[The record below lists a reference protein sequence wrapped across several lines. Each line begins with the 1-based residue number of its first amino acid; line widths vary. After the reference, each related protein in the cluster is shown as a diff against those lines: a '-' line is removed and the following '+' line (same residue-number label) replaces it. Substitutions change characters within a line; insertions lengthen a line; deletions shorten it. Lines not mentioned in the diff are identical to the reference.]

1 MELKLGLYEQ
11 LINQLVG
18 QHIKQ
23 IDTDTYF
30 IKETLI
36 DKAEAA
42 EYLSRYLADLI
53 KQALSSLK
61 KDDDL
66 LKNQI
71 GLANSI
77 LQLLNDRLS
86 TNDFSNDLIDT
97 QGRILNA
104 VISKINSDHADI
116 AEHIQKITP
125 YTRFS
130 QSELFTGG
138 ATNVSITLE
147 SELKKEIQSANEIY
161 FLVSFIK
168 FAGIRI
174 FYKELEDFTK
184 NGGKLKIITTSYMG
198 ATDLKAIELLSKLRN
213 TEIKI
218 SYNTQ
223 AERLHAKA
231 YLFIRDTGFHTGY
244 IGSSNLSRSAVT
256 NGMEW
261 NIKITTKEV
270 RHLIDKF
277 KKTFET
283 YWKDTTF
290 ETFDSSQDV
299 IKLKT
304 SLEAQRATTSINTTF
319 FDITPHHYQKEILEK
334 LIAERQIHNRFKN
347 LIVAATGTGKT
358 VIAAFDFQKF
368 LSTNRYA
375 RLLFVAHRKEIL
387 LQALGTFRGV
397 LKDTNF
403 GELWVDG
410 MTPTKLDRVFASVQT
425 LNSQLSSKNL
435 TADYY
440 DYIVIDEVHHIAANS
455 YRPIIQRF
463 TPTILLGLT
472 ATPER
477 MDNENI
483 LSDFCNVIAAEI
495 RLPEAL
501 NQQLLCPFHYFG
513 ISDSIDLSTVRWE
526 KGKYAQSELET
537 LYTGNNQRLG
547 EIVNNLNNYLT
558 DPRDVRALGFCV
570 SQQHARFMAE
580 GFNQIGLKA
589 TYLISDNSTEREEVR
604 LQLKDKKINYLFVVD
619 IFNEGV
625 DIPEIDTVLFLRPT
639 ESLTVFLQQLGRGL
653 RKASGKDCL
662 TVLDFVGNARME
674 YDFEKKFRAL
684 IGKTNSSTQKEIEDD
699 FPHLPLN
706 CSIILEKKAKEHILS
721 NIKRATTLN
730 KRQLIDKIRSFQYN
744 IDRPL
749 TLKNF
754 VELYNISLQ
763 QLYKSKYCFTSL
775 KREAGLNQDVSTLNE
790 AEISRAISLKWLTC
804 TSYSYLN
811 FILKFAKENFQ
822 INYDQLNDNE
832 KLMCQMLY
840 YDVWQNPSLFLNI
853 QESIEAIGRNNA
865 LTNEIIELIEMLIDK
880 IDFVEKDIDL
890 AYSMPLKV
898 HSRYTRDQICA
909 AFEESSL
916 NKKSSSREGVIFV
929 AKKNT
934 ELLFITLQKS
944 EKEYSPTT
952 LYDDYAINE
961 TLFHWQSQNSARPD
975 TGKGLTYIEQH
986 KTGKK
991 ILLFVREANE
1001 DEFGNTMGYV
1011 FLGEAKYVDHY
1022 GEKPMSITWVLNE
1035 PIPEYMWKSSAKM
1048 ATG

>member
-11 LINQLVG
+11 LINQLVDER
-18 QHIKQ
+18 IKLL
-23 IDTDTYF
+23 DTDTYY
-30 IKETLI
+30 IKETAL
-36 DKAEAA
+36 DKAEAS
-42 EYLSRYLADLI
+42 EYLSRYVADI
-53 KQALSSLK
+53 VKQALSRIK
-61 KDDDL
+61 GEEV

-71 GLANSI
+71 ELANSI
-77 LQLLNDRLS
+77 LQLLSEKISAD
-86 TNDFSNDLIDT
+86 DFSSNILDT

-104 VISKINSDHADI
+104 IVSKVNSDHADI

-174 FYKELEDFTK
+174 FYKELEAFTH

-198 ATDLKAIELLSKLRN
+198 ATDLKAIELLSKLEN

-231 YLFIRDTGFHTGY
+231 YLFLRDTGFHTGY

-261 NIKITTKEV
+261 NIKITTREV
-270 RHLIDKF
+270 GHLIDKF

-283 YWKDTTF
+283 YWKDASF
-290 ETFDSSQDV
+290 EIFDSAKDT

-304 SLEAQRATTSINTTF
+304 SLEAQRATIALNTTF

-334 LIAERQIHNRFKN
+334 LIAERQIHNRFRN

-358 VIAAFDFQKF
+358 VIAAFDFQRF
-368 LSTNRYA
+368 LTVNKYA
-375 RLLFVAHRKEIL
+375 RLLFVTHRKEIL
-387 LQALGTFRGV
+387 LQALSTFRGV
-397 LKDTNF
+397 LKDANF

-410 MTPTKLDRVFASVQT
+410 IMPTKLDKVLASVQT
-425 LNSQLSSKNL
+425 LSSQLSSKNL
-435 TADYY
+435 TYDYY
-440 DYIVIDEVHHIAANS
+440 DYIVIDEVHHIAAAS
-455 YRPIIQRF
+455 YRPILNQF
-463 TPTILLGLT
+463 QPSILLGLT

-513 ISDSIDLSTVRWE
+513 ISDSVDLSHVKWD
-526 KGKYAQSELET
+526 KGRYLQSELEV
-537 LYTGNNQRLG
+537 LYTGNKQRLG
-547 EIVNNLNNYLT
+547 EIITNLDNYLT
-558 DPRDVRALGFCV
+558 DIHNVRALGFCV
-570 SQQHARFMAE
+570 SQQHARYMAE
-580 GFNQIGLKA
+580 GFNSAGLSA
-589 TYLISDNSTEREEVR
+589 AYLTSENSNDRETIRLNLKER
-604 LQLKDKKINYLFVVD
+604 KINYLFVVD

-639 ESLTVFLQQLGRGL
+639 ESLTIFLQQLGRGL
-653 RKASGKDCL
+653 RKANGKECL

-684 IGKTNSSTQKEIEDD
+684 IGRTISSTQKEIEDD

-706 CSIILEKKAKEHILS
+706 CSIILERKAKEYILL
-721 NIKRATTLN
+721 NIKRATSLG
-730 KRQLIDKIRSFQYN
+730 KRQLIDKIRSYHYD
-744 IDRPL
+744 IDLPL

-754 VELYNISLQ
+754 IELYNLSLLQ
-763 QLYKSKYCFTSL
+763 IYKGGKFCFTSL
-775 KREAGLNQDVSTLNE
+775 KREAGLLVNSTTVNE
-790 AEISRAISLKWLTC
+790 AEISRAISKKWLTC
-804 TSYSYLN
+804 SSYSYLT
-811 FILKFAKENFQ
+811 FILNAAKQNFKLDFANLTE
-822 INYDQLNDNE
+822 NE
-832 KLMCQMLY
+832 KLICQMLY
-840 YDVWQNPSLFLNI
+840 YDIWQNANEFSTIEASF
-853 QESIEAIGRNNA
+853 EAIGSNEH
-865 LTNEIIELIEMLIDK
+865 LTDEIIDVIELIIDK

-890 AYSMPLKV
+890 GYAMPLKV
-898 HSRYTRDQICA
+898 HSRYTKDQICA
-909 AFEESSL
+909 AFEESTI
-916 NKKSSSREGVIFV
+916 NKKSSSREGVILI

-961 TLFHWQSQNSARPD
+961 TLFHWQSQNSARAD
-975 TGKGLTYIEQH
+975 SGKGLTYIEQH

-1001 DEFGNTMGYV
+1001 DENNNTMGYV